1 MVDKIFY
8 NEASAV
14 KLGWTPEWFGAYDFD
29 DDLLKK
35 IRAFQREHDLTADGM
50 CGPTTFRRI
59 WAVREAKLEQFEK
72 AEIREGS
79 SNHIIYNNEYYPID
93 WHKVVLPF
101 NANGLK
107 LTKGYK
113 KMTKQRKPK
122 MFVSHWDVCL
132 SSKSCWK
139 VLNRRGLSVHF
150 AIDNDGTIYQFMD
163 MNHIAYHAGGKHNS
177 TTVGVEISNA
187 YYPKH
192 QGWYKRNGFGERP
205 IIEGQKVH
213 GRSMKPF
220 MDFYPVQKQA
230 LKALMKA
237 VNGAMPWIPLECPLD
252 KNGETSYAL
261 DTAASKNRYNGFVSH
276 YHLTKR
282 KIDCAGLDLK
292 ALLEEIKNEDN

>member
-1 MVDKIFY
+1 MIDKVFY
-8 NEASAV
+8 NEASAA

-35 IRAFQREHDLTADGM
+35 IRNFQRTHNLKVDGL
-50 CGPTTFRRI
+50 CGPATFRRI
-59 WAVREAKLEQFEK
+59 YTVREEKLESYQQ
-72 AEIREGS
+72 AEIRKGS
-79 SNHIIYNNEYYPID
+79 SNHIIYNNEYFPID

-150 AIDNDGTIYQFMD
+150 AIDNDGTIYQFLD
-163 MNHIAYHAGGKHNS
+163 MNHVAYHAGGKHNS

-192 QGWYKRNGFGERP
+192 NPWYKRNGFGERP

-237 VNGAMPWIPLECPLD
+237 VHGAMPWIPLECPLD

-261 DTAASKNRYNGFVSH
+261 DTAAAKNRYNGFVSH

-292 ALLEEIKNEDN
+292 TLLEEIKNEDN

>member
-8 NEASAV
+8 NEASAA

-29 DDLLKK
+29 DNLLKK

-59 WAVREAKLEQFEK
+59 WAVREAKLESFER
-72 AEIREGS
+72 AEIREGKA
-79 SNHIIYNNEYYPID
+79 NHIIYNNNYFPID

-150 AIDNDGTIYQFMD
+150 AIDNDGTIYQFLD
-163 MNHIAYHAGGKHNS
+163 MNHIAYHAGGKHNA

-192 QGWYKRNGFGERP
+192 NPWYVRQGFGERP

-220 MDFYPVQKQA
+220 TDFYPVQKQA

-237 VNGAMPWIPLECPLD
+237 VHGAMPWIPLECPLD
-252 KNGETSYAL
+252 SNGETSYAL
-261 DTAASKNRYNGFVSH
+261 DADAAKNRYNGFVSH

-292 ALLEEIKNEDN
+292 TLLEEIKNEDD